1 MRNNIYMSTL
11 YTLINTVPIKTL
23 HNVQID
29 VHISGLTECP
39 ISYRVSQKTWE
50 FSGEFDIVF
59 VMN

>member
-1 MRNNIYMSTL
+1 MSTL
-11 YTLINTVPIKTL
+11 YTLIDTVPIKTL

-50 FSGEFDIVF
+50 FNDEFDIVF